1 MAGKSNK
8 TVGATNSDSL
18 RAIICVGVALAVSV
32 LLPQPLIHYQQYHLI
47 HVLCLVEI
55 YILLALGLNVIIGY
69 TGILN
74 LGYAAYYGIGAY
86 TAALLSIHL
95 NMPFWLLL
103 PISGLAA
110 ALSGA
115 LIGMTTLRLRG
126 DYIAIVTLGFVEIV
140 RLALNNLDSITNGPK
155 GLPGVG
161 QTIAAPQ
168 FTLAG
173 RTFVFDND
181 VYFYYLILVLTVLAI
196 FALLR
201 VHNSRVGRSWI
212 SIREDEVAS
221 EMMGVNTT
229 AMKIKAFALGTFFAG
244 IAGCVYT
251 HWIGF
256 ITPELFTF
264 WESVL
269 LVCMIVLGGMGGI
282 TGVILGVLLIV
293 GIPEVL
299 RDVLQKISGDMAGGA
314 AMKVFY
320 DNLILARMLLFGMIM
335 IVMVIFR
342 PQGILPPKRPGARDE
357 KTEASPEAAAG
368 GF

>member
-1 MAGKSNK
+1 MSVREGKTGVSSSGGGLR
-8 TVGATNSDSL
+8 TVIYA
-18 RAIICVGVALAVSV
+18 AVALAVAV
-32 LLPQPLIHYQQYHLI
+32 FLPQPLIYYQQYHLI
-47 HVLCLVEI
+47 HVLCLIEI

-74 LGYAAYYGIGAY
+74 LGYAAFYGIGAY
-86 TAALLSIHL
+86 TAALLAIHL

-103 PISGLAA
+103 PICGLAA
-110 ALSGA
+110 ALAGA

-168 FTLAG
+168 FTLG
-173 RTFVFDND
+173 RRAFVFDND
-181 VYFYYLILVLTVLAI
+181 VYFYYLILLLTVLTI

-201 VHNSRVGRSWI
+201 IHNSRVGRSWV
-212 SIREDEVAS
+212 SIREDEVAA
-221 EMMGVNTT
+221 ELMGVNTT
-229 AMKIKAFALGTFFAG
+229 TMKVKSFALGTFFAG

-282 TGVILGVLLIV
+282 TGVILGALLIV

-299 RDVLQKISGDMAGGA
+299 RDVLQKISGDTAGGD

-320 DNLILARMLLFGMIM
+320 DNLILARMLLFGIIM

-342 PQGILPPKRPGARDE
+342 PQGILPPKRPAARGK
-357 KTEASPEAAAG
+357 KTESAPAAAG
-368 GF
+368 GS